1 MAARHLTLV
10 STGIDEITAAL
21 DQLRE
26 QVSPTCSGVWIA
38 ISSMMPPLIF
48 SGFSHII
55 IRFYTLL
62 GLLCHVQQGHWKT
75 EGTYHASYRT
85 KPHDLILSS
94 QRWARHTNLW
104 HSTDCICV
112 LQWLSW
118 MGSLHGHCVHLPGL
132 RAWDSARERWFVKDH
147 LRQAQTSGWETIR
160 L

>member
-1 MAARHLTLV
+1 MILYKSSLPGGISGPQTWRTKRVIPGEFATGSCGYTPCRQNCQLQHWTNFANRCHRLAAE
-10 STGIDEITAAL
+10 SGCN
-21 DQLRE
+21 QLYDA
-26 QVSPTCSGVWIA
+26 SLNI
-38 ISSMMPPLIF
+38 
-48 SGFSHII
+48 SGFSHI

-118 MGSLHGHCVHLPGL
+118 MGSLHGHCVHLP
-132 RAWDSARERWFVKDH
+132 AAVF
-147 LRQAQTSGWETIR
+147 
-160 L
+160 